1 MLLKN
6 DCCRTPVT
14 AGTEGTAGIEAGAN
28 WPREGILVCGTDI
41 GLVKGSGWEPR
52 MGAGGGAPGGGAP
65 CCRSSLL

>member
-1 MLLKN
+1 MLKN
-6 DCCRTPVT
+6 DCCRTPGT
-14 AGTEGTAGIEAGAN
+14 AGTEGAGAAAGAN

-52 MGAGGGAPGGGAP
+52 LGAGGGAP